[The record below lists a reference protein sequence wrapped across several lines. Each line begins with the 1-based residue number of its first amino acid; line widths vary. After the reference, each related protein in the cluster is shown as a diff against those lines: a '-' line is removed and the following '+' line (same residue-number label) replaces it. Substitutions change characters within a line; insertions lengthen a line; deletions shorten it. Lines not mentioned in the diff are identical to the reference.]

1 MGMATMTPDRWI
13 VRRAH
18 LSVMPSACA
27 PVVIFGAL
35 RTCAADRAP
44 ARLPYHETSTPQLK
58 CSSNGL
64 EAISLCDF
72 GSFSLFAGNWP
83 HGILGVLQHYLPCV
97 DGSGWRNDVHKRLR
111 CVRTGGRRV
120 FRYILLVLK
129 VVLLCCSA
137 TRHWAAG

>member
-1 MGMATMTPDRWI
+1 MATMTPDRWI

-27 PVVIFGAL
+27 PVVIFGGLKNPVQPIAH
-35 RTCAADRAP
+35 RPDSHTTS
-44 ARLPYHETSTPQLK
+44 TSTPQLE

-83 HGILGVLQHYLPCV
+83 HGILGVLQHYLPGV

>member
-1 MGMATMTPDRWI
+1 MDLFVVPTIGFKLLYAFVI
-13 VRRAH
+13 VRLNRRD
-18 LSVMPSACA
+18 LVWITTTTPELEFSVH
-27 PVVIFGAL
+27 
-35 RTCAADRAP
+35 T
-44 ARLPYHETSTPQLK
+44 
-58 CSSNGL
+58 
-64 EAISLCDF
+64 DF

-97 DGSGWRNDVHKRLR
+97 DGSGWRNDVYKRLR